1 MKRLAL
7 CLLPLCLLVAAA
19 SLPARASKPP
29 HFNIIVVNHFT
40 NASGVSQ
47 SQEFIQE
54 FSMGLRNALRKWK
67 IAQQVLDETAAVTD
81 ADAANSISID
91 GKFTGLDNG
100 AIFTKLR
107 MEIEIY
113 RISDHVLVMTVA
125 MHDNYFH
132 HGDSGNSMGD
142 AMSGDVALALE
153 KVNLS
158 AIPAG
163 PTVPRP
169 TPTAAAPAPSSAA
182 IAQPAAPAL
191 ASIQFSSNPA
201 GAEITIDGAYAGN
214 TPSLIKLRPGTHSIR
229 ITKSGYTPWERSTN
243 ISAGESRTI
252 AAALEKTSQ

>member
-1 MKRLAL
+1 MKRLAPYFLTL
-7 CLLPLCLLVAAA
+7 CLFVAVAP
-19 SLPARASKPP
+19 PAVRASKPP
-29 HFNIIVVNHFT
+29 QFNIIVVNHFT
-40 NASGVSQ
+40 NANGVNQ

-54 FSMGLRNALRKWK
+54 FNEGLRNALRKWK
-67 IAQQVLDETAAVTD
+67 IAQQVLDETATVTD

-113 RISDHVLVMTVA
+113 RISDHVLVETVA

-153 KVNLS
+153 KVNLT

-163 PTVPRP
+163 PPVLRSAPS
-169 TPTAAAPAPSSAA
+169 APATATA
-182 IAQPAAPAL
+182 TPAAPAL

-229 ITKSGYTPWERSTN
+229 VTKNGYLPWERS
-243 ISAGESRTI
+243 IEPVAGEARTV
-252 AAALEKTSQ
+252 AATLDLVKP

>member
-1 MKRLAL
+1 MKRLAPYFL
-7 CLLPLCLLVAAA
+7 TLYLFVAAA
-19 SLPARASKPP
+19 PPAARASKPP

-40 NASGVSQ
+40 NANGVNQ

-54 FSMGLRNALRKWK
+54 FSGGLRNALRKWK
-67 IAQQVLDETAAVTD
+67 IAHQVLDETATVTD

-113 RISDHVLVMTVA
+113 RISDHVLVKTVA

-132 HGDSGNSMGD
+132 HGDSGDSMGD

-163 PTVPRP
+163 PPVLRSEPSAPATA
-169 TPTAAAPAPSSAA
+169 TAA
-182 IAQPAAPAL
+182 PAAPAL

-201 GAEITIDGAYAGN
+201 GVEITIDGAYAGN

-229 ITKSGYTPWERSTN
+229 VTKNGYLPWERS
-243 ISAGESRTI
+243 IDASAGEARTI